1 MIKPLSRIFSYVFHP
16 LFMLTYMLVLLMV
29 VNPYAFGMRS
39 VKDGDQVVL
48 IIFLSS
54 VLIPLVSVVMSYF
67 LGWIKSFEMMT
78 RQERIAP
85 LLVTFVMYVSMY
97 YYITKSNVFPWFFQ
111 VCALGVLIGLFL
123 AFFLNNF
130 SKISLHAVGMGGLVS
145 MVILMVMYFAYHQ
158 VELTLPWVGAIYLT
172 KYSILYA
179 SILIAGIVCSA
190 RLLLGAHRIQDI
202 YGGFIVGFFSQLVA
216 FIILQ

>member
-1 MIKPLSRIFSYVFHP
+1 MIKPLSKVFSYLFHP

-39 VKDGDQVVL
+39 IKDGDQVVL

-78 RQERIAP
+78 REERIAP
-85 LLVTFVMYVSMY
+85 LLVTIVMYVSMY

-158 VELTLPWVGAIYLT
+158 VELTLPWIGAVYLT
-172 KYSILYA
+172 KYTILYA
-179 SILIAGIVCSA
+179 SILVAGVVCSA

-202 YGGFIVGFFSQLVA
+202 YGGFIVGFFSQLIA

>member
-1 MIKPLSRIFSYVFHP
+1 
-16 LFMLTYMLVLLMV
+16 MLI
-29 VNPYAFGMRS
+29 VNPYAFGMRTI
-39 VKDGDQVVL
+39 KDGDQIVL

-54 VLIPLVSVVMSYF
+54 VLIPMVSVAMSYF
-67 LGWIKSFEMMT
+67 LGWIKTFEMMT

-85 LLVTFVMYVSMY
+85 LLVTIVMYVSMY
-97 YYITKSNVFPWFFQ
+97 YYISKANVFPWFFQ

-123 AFFLNNF
+123 AFFINNF

-158 VELTLPWVGAIYLT
+158 VELTLPFIGTMNLT
-172 KYSILYA
+172 KYGILYG
-179 SILIAGIVCSA
+179 SIILAGIVCSA
-190 RLLLGAHRIQDI
+190 RLLLGAHKIQDI
-202 YGGFIVGFFSQLVA
+202 YGGFIVGFFSQLLA

>member
-1 MIKPLSRIFSYVFHP
+1 MIKPLSKVFSYLFHP

-78 RQERIAP
+78 REERIAP
-85 LLVTFVMYVSMY
+85 LLVTIVMYVSMY

-158 VELTLPWVGAIYLT
+158 VELTLPWIGAVYLT
-172 KYSILYA
+172 KYTILYA
-179 SILIAGIVCSA
+179 SILVAGVVCSA

-202 YGGFIVGFFSQLVA
+202 YGGFIVGFFSQLIA